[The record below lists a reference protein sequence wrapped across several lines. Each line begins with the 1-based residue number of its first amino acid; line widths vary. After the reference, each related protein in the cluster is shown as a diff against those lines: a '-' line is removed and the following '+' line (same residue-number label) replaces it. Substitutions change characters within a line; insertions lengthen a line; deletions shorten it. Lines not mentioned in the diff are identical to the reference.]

1 MPSPIQSLIATG
13 TKLWLDSVDPDRVQV
28 NRARGITGATSNPII
43 IADLVKSGRYDKQ
56 LNELLVEREETEE
69 RAAWQLTDRIVR
81 AAQEVFL
88 PVWKATRGEDGYV
101 SFELDPLL
109 EDPAS
114 TLSHDMRVKQYIDLG
129 QRWSRGHQNR
139 MIKVPATPA
148 GIDALEELAAA
159 GVTLNVTL
167 IFTMR
172 QYQAARDA
180 IWRGAQR
187 RPSLDGFKSVY
198 SIFISRVDVF
208 TEKHVP
214 NLSPAAQGQVGIVGA
229 KRLWI
234 ENEKFW
240 SNRPTPLKQEIVFAS
255 TGTKKP
261 EDPPWKY
268 VIALTGSDIQTNPP
282 ATNDAIEA
290 SGLTFRRT
298 VDEMPPADVLAEIDA
313 NVDVQKM
320 EDHLMREGVVK
331 FADPQKSLIALL
343 RDKRHSLAKP
353 QA

>member
-1 MPSPIQSLIATG
+1 
-13 TKLWLDSVDPDRVQV
+13 
-28 NRARGITGATSNPII
+28 
-43 IADLVKSGRYDKQ
+43 
-56 LNELLVEREETEE
+56 
-69 RAAWQLTDRIVR
+69 
-81 AAQEVFL
+81 
-88 PVWKATRGEDGYV
+88 
-101 SFELDPLL
+101 
-109 EDPAS
+109 
-114 TLSHDMRVKQYIDLG
+114 
-129 QRWSRGHQNR
+129 
-139 MIKVPATPA
+139 
-148 GIDALEELAAA
+148 
-159 GVTLNVTL
+159 VTL